1 MVDEGLITSMVLKN
15 IKAIEEALQTPVRRD
30 FQQSCIEMGNF
41 QMRQEA
47 ASVPDRWLLL
57 EDRDQI
63 NENLGLS
70 QAQLS
75 RF

>member
-47 ASVPDRWLLL
+47 ASVPDRW
-57 EDRDQI
+57 
-63 NENLGLS
+63 
-70 QAQLS
+70 
-75 RF
+75 